1 MSLPVTEVRVNT
13 LNPEEKEDN
22 VMMAL
27 EESGEQRSHGPGV
40 TKVGV
45 NIRVLKKRRDKWSV
59 TMTRRQVEGSLVIHH
74 HVKIQDNVS

>member
-13 LNPEEKEDN
+13 LNPEKEEDN

-45 NIRVLKKRRDKWSV
+45 NVRVLKQRRDKWSV